1 MNSLRCN
8 FMLVLGIVLWLF
20 FLPICYHFLFFF
32 VILNP
37 EAIVSDLDLVVRDF
51 VELWD
56 VREMVVDAAVN
67 SFVGAD

>member
-8 FMLVLGIVLWLF
+8 FMLVLGIALWLF
-20 FLPICYHFLFFF
+20 FLPICYHFLFFI

-37 EAIVSDLDLVVRDF
+37 EAVVTYLDLVVRDF

-56 VREMVVDAAVN
+56 VREMMVDAAVN
-67 SFVGAD
+67 SFVSAN